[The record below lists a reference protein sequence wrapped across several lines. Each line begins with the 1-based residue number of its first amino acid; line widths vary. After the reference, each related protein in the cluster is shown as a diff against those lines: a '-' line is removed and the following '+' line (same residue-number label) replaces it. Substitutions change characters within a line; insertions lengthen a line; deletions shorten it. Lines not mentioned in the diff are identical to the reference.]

1 MEIDDVLRNTLD
13 YFEGLDDSVLQE
25 IATNTW
31 AKKFGI
37 TDTKELAEFFVKQS
51 KDMIT
56 FVKENTEINSKDM
69 LKIVAVALF
78 EYVKKLRN
86 DISQCDS
93 LEIDKIR
100 KLRDEMLNAEDKAKD
115 ILDSFSQT
123 GNK

>member
-1 MEIDDVLRNTLD
+1 MKIDDVLRNTLD

-37 TDTKELAEFFVKQS
+37 TDTNDLEEFFVKQS

-78 EYVKKLRN
+78 EYAKKLRN

-100 KLRDEMLNAEDKAKD
+100 KLRGEMLNAEDKAKD
-115 ILDSFSQT
+115 ILDSLSQT
-123 GNK
+123 ENK